1 MSPSLRTLESAMHL
15 ASSEGR
21 TWNAC
26 CLSLRPKERN
36 IGSLLTGA
44 KASDKRRSLTRLG
57 DAPKSCQSSDGFL
70 VNLRCISTV
79 AARV

>member
-1 MSPSLRTLESAMHL
+1 MHL
-15 ASSEGR
+15 ASNEGR

-44 KASDKRRSLTRLG
+44 KASDKR
-57 DAPKSCQSSDGFL
+57 C
-70 VNLRCISTV
+70 TV
-79 AARV
+79 TETKRPTGTTDPGGWRPHHRK